1 MFNYEELRRVAN
13 KYYRRETNF
22 CGVIAISIAT
32 QIPFG
37 KSRSLLHKQGRKQG
51 RGCRQLWIHQTLRNL
66 GYSVDKSLDLWAAD
80 KWPKTLA
87 TATRVLPRRGTFL
100 LYTRGHVSCVR
111 DGVLEDWAADNGSRK
126 RVQAVFEVTE
136 N

>member
-1 MFNYEELRRVAN
+1 MFNYQELKRVAT
-13 KYYRRETNF
+13 KYYPRERGY
-22 CGVIAISIAT
+22 CAVIAVSVAAKV
-32 QIPFG
+32 PFG

-51 RGCRQLWIHQTLRNL
+51 KGAQGAWIHATLKQL
-66 GYSVDKSLDLWAAD
+66 GYKVSLVMDRQ
-80 KWPKTLA
+80 PKTLA

-111 DGVLEDWAADNGSRK
+111 DGVLEDWAADKGSRK
-126 RVQAVFEVTE
+126 RVQCIYRIVE

>member
-1 MFNYEELRRVAN
+1 MFNYQELKKVAT
-13 KYYRRETNF
+13 KYYPRERGY
-22 CGVIAISIAT
+22 CAVIAVSVAA
-32 QIPFG
+32 QVPFG
-37 KSRSLLHKQGRKQG
+37 KSRSLLHKYGRKQG
-51 RGCRQLWIHQTLRNL
+51 RGAQTLWINQTLNSL
-66 GYSVDKSLDLWAAD
+66 GFSAEPAVDLGVAG

-111 DGVLEDWAADNGSRK
+111 DGVLEDWAAENGSRK
-126 RVQAVFEVTE
+126 RVHAVFEVTE